1 MLYSIKALMGA
12 NFVFLFNTVKKIKKK
27 IKKELT
33 KGSKFDIISKPTV
46 AGGHGGRGKAP

>member
-1 MLYSIKALMGA
+1 MLGTSQ
-12 NFVFLFNTVKKIKKK
+12 NWKKIKRKK
-27 IKKELT
+27 KGKKELT